1 MWLIVRVISLIL
13 LVRIIIITIIMI
25 VVMLGI
31 MFRMHVP
38 YIGRWV
44 NKLLIRAMT
53 YYLELI
59 KALISHITIIAT
71 SSLLWVI
78 ICSLITTHPLLLI
91 IGLHIIFI
99 DLIVVIIMRKFYNQR
114 MIFLTRWHHK
124 YLVARSI
131 TLTIKQHN
139 PLTYNL
145 SKCRE

>member
-13 LVRIIIITIIMI
+13 LVRIIIITMIMI

-59 KALISHITIIAT
+59 KALISHITIITT

-99 DLIVVIIMRKFYNQR
+99 DLIVIMRKFYNQL

-124 YLVARSI
+124 YLITRSI

-139 PLTYNL
+139 PLTYYL